1 MILKR
6 TYEVTDRSLKVSEII
21 RKAVSEVLVRN
32 ELPINP
38 SFNFPLSVV
47 NVEMNKDL
55 KIAYVY
61 VLTHEEIK
69 KDEIIDRLKISKKY
83 ISQEINKL
91 VDLKFIPKLVFRN
104 DETIDQLN
112 HINNLINSKK
122 FIKDNNVD

>member
-6 TYEVTDRSLKVSEII
+6 KYETTDRSLKVSEII

-32 ELPINP
+32 EFPINP

-55 KIAYVY
+55 KIAYIY
-61 VLTHEEIK
+61 VLTHEEIN
-69 KDEIIDRLKISKKY
+69 KDEIIERLKSCKKY

-91 VDLKFIPKLVFRN
+91 VDL
-104 DETIDQLN
+104 
-112 HINNLINSKK
+112 
-122 FIKDNNVD
+122 

>member
-38 SFNFPLSVV
+38 PFNFPLSVV

-112 HINNLINSKK
+112 HINNLINSEN

>member
-6 TYEVTDRSLKVSEII
+6 KYETTDRSLKVSEII

-32 ELPINP
+32 EFPINP
-38 SFNFPLSVV
+38 SFNFPLNVV

-61 VLTHEEIK
+61 VLTHEKID
-69 KDEIIDRLKISKKY
+69 KDEIIERLKSCKKY
-83 ISQEINKL
+83 ISQEISKL

-104 DETIDQLN
+104 DETVDQLN
-112 HINNLINSKK
+112 YINNLLNSDK

>member
-38 SFNFPLSVV
+38 PFNFPLSVV

-69 KDEIIDRLKISKKY
+69 KDEIIDRLKSCKKY

-91 VDLKFIPKLVFRN
+91 VDLKFIPKLEFRN

>member
-6 TYEVTDRSLKVSEII
+6 KYETTDRSLKVSEII

-32 ELPINP
+32 EFPINP

-61 VLTHEEIK
+61 VLTCLLYTSPSP
-69 KDEIIDRLKISKKY
+69 R
-83 ISQEINKL
+83 
-91 VDLKFIPKLVFRN
+91 DLSTSRMP
-104 DETIDQLN
+104 
-112 HINNLINSKK
+112 SSA
-122 FIKDNNVD
+122 

>member
-6 TYEVTDRSLKVSEII
+6 KHETTDRSLKVSEII
-21 RKAVSEVLVRN
+21 RKAVSEVLVKN
-32 ELPINP
+32 EFPISQP
-38 SFNFPLSVV
+38 FNFPLSVV

-55 KIAYVY
+55 KIAYIY
-61 VLTHEEIK
+61 VLTHEEIN
-69 KDEIIDRLKISKKY
+69 KDEIIDRLKSCKKY

-112 HINNLINSKK
+112 HINNLINSEN

>member
-6 TYEVTDRSLKVSEII
+6 KYETTDRSLKDSETI

-69 KDEIIDRLKISKKY
+69 KDEIIDRLKSCKKY

-91 VDLKFIPKLVFRN
+91 IDLKFIPKLVFRN

-112 HINNLINSKK
+112 HINNLLDSDKL
-122 FIKDNNVD
+122 IKDNNVD

>member
-6 TYEVTDRSLKVSEII
+6 KSETTDRPLKVSETI
-21 RKAVSEVLVRN
+21 RKAVSQVLVRN

-61 VLTHEEIK
+61 VLTHEEIDR
-69 KDEIIDRLKISKKY
+69 DEIIERLKSCKKY

-104 DETIDQLN
+104 DETVDRLN
-112 HINNLINSKK
+112 HINNLLNSDK
-122 FIKDNNVD
+122 FIKENNVD

>member
-6 TYEVTDRSLKVSEII
+6 KYETTDRSLKVSEII

-55 KIAYVY
+55 KIAYIY

-69 KDEIIDRLKISKKY
+69 KEEIIERLKSCKKY

-112 HINNLINSKK
+112 HINNLINSEN

>member
-6 TYEVTDRSLKVSEII
+6 KYETTDRSLKVSEII

-32 ELPINP
+32 EFPINP
-38 SFNFPLSVV
+38 SFNFPLNVV

-69 KDEIIDRLKISKKY
+69 KEEIIERLKSCKKY
-83 ISQEINKL
+83 ISQEVNKL
-91 VDLKFIPKLVFRN
+91 VDLKFIPRLIFRN
-104 DETIDQLN
+104 DETVDQLN
-112 HINNLINSKK
+112 QINNLLNADKL
-122 FIKDNNVD
+122 IKDNNVD

>member
-6 TYEVTDRSLKVSEII
+6 KHEITDRSLKVSEII
-21 RKAVSEVLVRN
+21 RKAVSEVLVKN
-32 ELPINP
+32 EFPINP
-38 SFNFPLSVV
+38 PFNFPLSVV

-55 KIAYVY
+55 KIAYIY

-69 KDEIIDRLKISKKY
+69 KEEIIERLRSCKKY
-83 ISQEINKL
+83 ISKEINKL

-104 DETIDQLN
+104 DETVDQLN
-112 HINNLINSKK
+112 HINNLLNSDK

>member
-6 TYEVTDRSLKVSEII
+6 TYETTDRSLKVSEII

-69 KDEIIDRLKISKKY
+69 KDEIIDRLKSCKKY

-112 HINNLINSKK
+112 HINNLINSEN

>member
-6 TYEVTDRSLKVSEII
+6 KYETTDRSLKVSEII

-47 NVEMNKDL
+47 HVEMNKDL

-69 KDEIIDRLKISKKY
+69 KDEIIDRLKSCKKY

-91 VDLKFIPKLVFRN
+91 VNLKFIPKLVFRN
-104 DETIDQLN
+104 DETVDQLN
-112 HINNLINSKK
+112 HINNLINSEN

>member
-6 TYEVTDRSLKVSEII
+6 KYENTDRSLKVSEII

-32 ELPINP
+32 EFPINP

-61 VLTHEEIK
+61 AVSYTHLT
-69 KDEIIDRLKISKKY
+69 L
-83 ISQEINKL
+83 
-91 VDLKFIPKLVFRN
+91 P
-104 DETIDQLN
+104 TILR
-112 HINNLINSKK
+112 
-122 FIKDNNVD
+122 V

>member
-6 TYEVTDRSLKVSEII
+6 KYETTDRSLKVSEII

-32 ELPINP
+32 EFPINP
-38 SFNFPLSVV
+38 SFNFPLNVV

-69 KDEIIDRLKISKKY
+69 KEEIIERLKDCKKY
-83 ISQEINKL
+83 ISQEVNKL

-104 DETIDQLN
+104 DETVDQLN
-112 HINNLINSKK
+112 HINDLLNSDK
-122 FIKDNNVD
+122 FTKDNNVD

>member
-6 TYEVTDRSLKVSEII
+6 KYETTDRSLKVSEII

-32 ELPINP
+32 EFPINP

-61 VLTHEEIK
+61 VLTHEKID
-69 KDEIIDRLKISKKY
+69 KDEIIERLKSCKKF
-83 ISQEINKL
+83 ISQEVNKL

-104 DETIDQLN
+104 DDTVDQLN
-112 HINNLINSKK
+112 NINNLLNSDK

>member
-6 TYEVTDRSLKVSEII
+6 KYETTDRSLKVSEII

>member
-6 TYEVTDRSLKVSEII
+6 KHETTDRSLKVSEII
-21 RKAVSEVLVRN
+21 RKAVSEVLVKN
-32 ELPINP
+32 EFPINP

-47 NVEMNKDL
+47 SVEMNKDL

-69 KDEIIDRLKISKKY
+69 KDEIIERLKSCKKY

-91 VDLKFIPKLVFRN
+91 VDLKFVPKLVFRN
-104 DETIDQLN
+104 DETVDQLN
-112 HINNLINSKK
+112 KIKNLLNSDN
-122 FIKDNNVD
+122 FIKDDNVD

>member
-6 TYEVTDRSLKVSEII
+6 KYEITDRSLKVSEII
-21 RKAVSEVLVRN
+21 RKAVSEVLIRN
-32 ELPINP
+32 EFPINP
-38 SFNFPLSVV
+38 PFKFPLSVV

-61 VLTHEEIK
+61 VLTHEEIN
-69 KDEIIDRLKISKKY
+69 KDEIIERLKSCKKY

-104 DETIDQLN
+104 DETVDQLN
-112 HINNLINSKK
+112 HINNLLDSDK
-122 FIKDNNVD
+122 FIKDNNVN

>member
-6 TYEVTDRSLKVSEII
+6 KYEATNRSLKVSEIV
-21 RKAVSEVLVRN
+21 RKAISEVLVRN
-32 ELPINP
+32 EFPINP
-38 SFNFPLSVV
+38 PFNFPLSVV

-61 VLTHEEIK
+61 VLTHEEIN
-69 KDEIIDRLKISKKY
+69 KDEIIERLKSCKKY

-112 HINNLINSKK
+112 HISNLLDSDK

>member
-6 TYEVTDRSLKVSEII
+6 KYETTDRSLKVSEII

-61 VLTHEEIK
+61 VLTHEEIN
-69 KDEIIDRLKISKKY
+69 KDEII
-83 ISQEINKL
+83 
-91 VDLKFIPKLVFRN
+91 
-104 DETIDQLN
+104 
-112 HINNLINSKK
+112 
-122 FIKDNNVD
+122 